1 MSPTD
6 DSDCAIWIWGLGSS
20 FCELRF
26 LLVLPLVPVRDVK
39 SCPFELHLEFEL
51 NESVNVLIMINIWF
65 VFVIHVYTNFCST
78 LGCKIK
84 LYKCYVYKC
93 IYYMDY

>member
-20 FCELRF
+20 FCEIRF

-39 SCPFELHLEFEL
+39 SCPFEMWHIARSRCEILSL
-51 NESVNVLIMINIWF
+51 
-65 VFVIHVYTNFCST
+65 
-78 LGCKIK
+78 
-84 LYKCYVYKC
+84 
-93 IYYMDY
+93 

>member
-39 SCPFELHLEFEL
+39 SCPFEMWHIARSRCEILSL
-51 NESVNVLIMINIWF
+51 
-65 VFVIHVYTNFCST
+65 
-78 LGCKIK
+78 
-84 LYKCYVYKC
+84 
-93 IYYMDY
+93 